1 MKKIITILFFIFL
14 NTLYSQRISGII
26 LDAVTKDP
34 IENAHIF
41 ITKKVLV
48 TNKKG
53 KFSFNFKKGKQ
64 IRFSVSHIKYK
75 DQKVTFNTSENTLT
89 ILLFQKQ
96 EALSE
101 ITLVSKKNL
110 KYKIDFTILP
120 VLPKSTHSFAAVIK
134 NNQLYVI
141 GGDASNVR
149 DELRRGIS
157 ELRGSSEQE
166 IMKLITKP
174 KFQDFFSYLGDLQV
188 YDFESNQWILKE
200 NVFRKKA
207 NHNVISFENKL
218 YLLGGKRLSRTKKRD
233 YLEDKIE
240 VYNLSNE
247 TLEIDYTNPH
257 QAVNSLALLYQ
268 DNIILMGGSIKEN
281 KQGIKKYSDQIHVYD
296 LKTGYWYL
304 FSKMTK
310 GKESQG
316 IVLENNLYLFG
327 GYREKELTEI
337 EVFDLKTNTWKAVG
351 HLFKGMRKPA
361 ITTHKDIIY
370 LFENQQLLMY
380 NTTSNELRSYAI
392 DLNLFGAT
400 MHFYKD
406 KLYISGGY
414 LSSEF
419 DQIPTNGF
427 YSVSLKEFKNTRPLK
442 ATLF

>member
-26 LDAVTKDP
+26 LDAITKTP

-41 ITKKVLV
+41 ITQKVLV

-75 DQKVTFNTSENTLT
+75 DQKVTFNTNENTLT
-89 ILLFQKQ
+89 ILLNQKQ
-96 EALSE
+96 ETLAE

-110 KYKIDFTILP
+110 KYKINFTQ
-120 VLPKSTHSFAAVIK
+120 LPKLPKATHSFASVLK
-134 NNQLYVI
+134 NNQLFII
-141 GGDASNVR
+141 GGDASTIR
-149 DELRRGIS
+149 DQLKRGIS

-166 IMKLITKP
+166 IMKLISKP

-188 YDFESNQWILKE
+188 YDFESNHWTLKE

-207 NHNVISFENKL
+207 NHNVISFDNKL
-218 YLLGGKRLSRTKKRD
+218 YILGGKRLSKTKKRD

-240 VYNLSNE
+240 VYSTLNE
-247 TLEIDYTNPH
+247 TVEIDDTNPH
-257 QAVNSLALLYQ
+257 QAVNSLALLHQ
-268 DNIILMGGSIKEN
+268 DKIILMGGSIKSN
-281 KQGIKKYSDQIHVYD
+281 KQGIKNYTDKMHLYD

-304 FSKMTK
+304 LSKMTK
-310 GKESQG
+310 AKETQG
-316 IVLENNLYLFG
+316 VVAEDNLYLFG
-327 GYREKELTEI
+327 GYQGKDLTEI
-337 EVFDLKTNTWKAVG
+337 EVFNLKTSTWKKVG
-351 HLFKGMRKPA
+351 NLFKAMKKPA

-370 LFENQQLLMY
+370 LFENQQLVTY

-400 MHFYKD
+400 MHFFKD
-406 KLYISGGY
+406 KLYITGGY
-414 LSSEF
+414 LSSQF
-419 DQIPTNGF
+419 DQIPTKGF
-427 YSVSLKEFKNTRPLK
+427 YSISLKEFKNTRPLK
-442 ATLF
+442 AKLF